1 MAVEIWAH
9 RGNSF
14 QFPENT
20 MEAFAS
26 ALGKTVH
33 IVHIPTDFMFS
44 LGRQEVAHRESLK
57 WLWPRR

>member
-26 ALGKTVH
+26 ALGIAPG
-33 IVHIPTDFMFS
+33 IVVGRLQKEGFIDFS
-44 LGRQEVAHRESLK
+44 WHNDLK
-57 WLWPRR
+57 IKYEIIAE